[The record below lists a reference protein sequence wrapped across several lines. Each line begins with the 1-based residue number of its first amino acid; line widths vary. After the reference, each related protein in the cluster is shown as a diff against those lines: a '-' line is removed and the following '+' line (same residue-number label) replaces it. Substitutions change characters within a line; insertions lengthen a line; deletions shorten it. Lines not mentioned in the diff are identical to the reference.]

1 MRSRSAGGGGGREA
15 AVVVVDEPISEV
27 RRLNAGEE
35 DGEEFKTFSAPNASA
50 AAAGVKELSWQRR
63 VGMFGKRAR
72 DVERRRRIIAGEEE
86 AEPGD
91 LANPMEVELTLIGI
105 LVSLTFVFLVM
116 HMASGAYNS
125 GGFCDCGSRCGNDS
139 LIVMSPYDRSA
150 FGIICNT
157 LTRLLNITG
166 TIADI
171 YKQRPKIGRRQLQ
184 QPQEEGERTVKPG
197 DSFCPKMRRSLEF
210 MITRALET
218 FLDRNYTVILYG
230 KSSKL
235 SGTINFEKSALPPPP
250 MVNREEE
257 EEEEEEEKEPTTAA
271 AAAAAADG
279 S

>member
-1 MRSRSAGGGGGREA
+1 VLAHAKMRSRSAGGGREA
-15 AVVVVDEPISEV
+15 AVVVEEPISEV
-27 RRLNAGEE
+27 RRLNDAGEE
-35 DGEEFKTFSAPNASA
+35 DGEEFKTFSARNATVA

-105 LVSLTFVFLVM
+105 LVSLTFVFLVL

-139 LIVMSPYDRSA
+139 LIVMSPDDKSA
-150 FGIICNT
+150 FGVICNT
-157 LTRLLNITG
+157 LTRLINITG

-184 QPQEEGERTVKPG
+184 QPQEEGERSVKPG

-257 EEEEEEEKEPTTAA
+257 EEEPTTG
-271 AAAAAADG
+271 AAAAADG